1 MTVPHRLSRILN
13 HQTVVPYS
21 TSITSSLIKVDLNC
35 PVYTY
40 INGLRKQS
48 SQDTARSVLQS
59 IARHLNQQSLYDINW
74 ANFDL
79 HTMNQLVLVLESA
92 GLAPDTIVLYGAI
105 VKGVLKKAY
114 LLEQISQLQYDRIC
128 SVNLPLA
135 GGKRNHEII
144 SFDDFEIFL
153 QQFSGHFNAQRRN
166 MAIFSLL
173 IGCGLRRFEVTRLL
187 MTNLDLINSRLQFSG
202 KGGKVRQ
209 VAMHPK
215 TLARLKNWLAV
226 RGNSPGPVFMRIYK
240 NDAIDRS
247 FELSRTE
254 KKNADKKINDS
265 YSPKDDLSK
274 YCLSNHSIYK
284 LCQKFGLMDQSR
296 HIPPHSIRR
305 SYATRL
311 YNNHVDL
318 KIIAGLMGHSS
329 IKTTELYVHVAQDQ
343 MDEAITN
350 HLF

>member
-1 MTVPHRLSRILN
+1 
-13 HQTVVPYS
+13 VVPYS
-21 TSITSSLIKVDLNC
+21 KSTAPSLIKVDLDC

-40 INGLRKQS
+40 ISGLRKKS

-59 IARHLNQQSLYDINW
+59 IARHLNQQSIYDINW

-92 GLAPDTIVLYGAI
+92 DLAPDTIVLYGAI

-114 LLEQISQLQYDRIC
+114 LLEQITQLQYDRIC

-144 SFDDFEIFL
+144 SFEDFEIFL

-173 IGCGLRRFEVTRLL
+173 IGCGLRRFEVSRLL
-187 MTNLDLINSRLQFSG
+187 ISNLDLSNGRLQFAG
-202 KGGKVRQ
+202 KGGKIRQ

-215 TLARLKNWLAV
+215 TQARLNNWLTV
-226 RGNSPGPVFMRIYK
+226 RGHFPGPVFMRIYK
-240 NDAIDRS
+240 NDVIDRS
-247 FELSRTE
+247 FEQE
-254 KKNADKKINDS
+254 KN
-265 YSPKDDLSK
+265 LSK

-284 LCQKFGLMDQSR
+284 LCQKFGLMNQSR

-311 YNNHVDL
+311 YNNQVDL

-343 MDEAITN
+343 MDDAITN
-350 HLF
+350 NLF